1 MVFGWL
7 STASERGRK
16 VTIDCSVRG
25 DSPETEAYPPA
36 SKENSVHSH
45 SHCQCSRIFLGSNTD
60 CSSSRLVANGALS
73 GSLFPCDSYCLQ
85 ANISPHK
92 FIAFSNNDNQRET
105 ILLNELNNNA
115 QAESL
120 YKRRL
125 TTPLFYAEYPTTLF
139 NCSYSLIYIHASRIE
154 SFQHTHW
161 QYRLPIIFS
170 REQILDNCQLFP
182 VFDVAFARS

>member
-1 MVFGWL
+1 MLVFRR
-7 STASERGRK
+7 ASIRPIP
-16 VTIDCSVRG
+16 TDNLFS
-25 DSPETEAYPPA
+25 
-36 SKENSVHSH
+36 
-45 SHCQCSRIFLGSNTD
+45 FLDHTSSSNTD

-92 FIAFSNNDNQRET
+92 FIALNNNDNQRET
-105 ILLNELNNNA
+105 VLLNELNNSA

-139 NCSYSLIYIHASRIE
+139 NCSSFLIYIHASSSIPGIE
-154 SFQHTHW
+154 NFQHTHW

-170 REQILDNCQLFP
+170 RGQILDNCQLFP